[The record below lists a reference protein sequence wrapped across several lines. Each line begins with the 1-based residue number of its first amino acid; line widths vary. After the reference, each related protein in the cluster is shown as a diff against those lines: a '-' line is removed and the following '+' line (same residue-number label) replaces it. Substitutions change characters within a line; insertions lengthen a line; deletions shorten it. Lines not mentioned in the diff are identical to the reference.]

1 MTEKKN
7 KCRNGREEETRNHLF
22 LQSKERSGHGR
33 PDVVELFCCKK
44 TNRWPLTVFFHL
56 LNIAGINAQ
65 VVYFSNTQDKIL
77 RRHFL
82 GQLSE
87 ALTTQHIK
95 TRLMN
100 SNFPRQ
106 LTTRINLYLGKVQD
120 KQQEVPVPVPEDQQQ
135 KKKQRCELCPR
146 KTDKKTK
153 TCCSK
158 CRKFVCGNH
167 GNYYCDDCAKM

>member
-1 MTEKKN
+1 MVDQMSSN
-7 KCRNGREEETRNHLF
+7 YSVAR
-22 LQSKERSGHGR
+22 
-33 PDVVELFCCKK
+33 K
-44 TNRWPLTVFFHL
+44 TKQVASNCFFHL
-56 LNIAGINAQ
+56 LNTAGINAQ
-65 VVYFSNTQDKIL
+65 VVNFSNTQDKIL

-106 LTTRINLYLGKVQD
+106 LTTRMNLYLGKVQD
-120 KQQEVPVPVPEDQQQ
+120 EQQEVPVPAPEDQQP
-135 KKKQRCELCPR
+135 KKKQRYELCPR
-146 KTDKKTK
+146 KTDRKTK

-158 CRKFVCGNH
+158 CLKFVCRND
-167 GNYYCDDCAKM
+167 GNYYCNDCAKM

>member
-1 MTEKKN
+1 MVDQMSSN
-7 KCRNGREEETRNHLF
+7 CSVAR
-22 LQSKERSGHGR
+22 
-33 PDVVELFCCKK
+33 K

-120 KQQEVPVPVPEDQQQ
+120 EQQEVPVPAPEDQQP

-146 KTDKKTK
+146 KTDRKTK

-158 CRKFVCGNH
+158 CRKFVCGND
-167 GNYYCDDCAKM
+167 GNYYCNDCAKM